1 VDNKPSLL
9 RSIGP
14 GILMAAVAVGAS
26 HLVQSTRAGAEYG
39 LALAVVVV
47 MAMASKY
54 PAYRFCPRYTSIT
67 GVSMIE
73 GFARQ
78 GLWALIL
85 FCISALGTVFVGG
98 AGITMVAA
106 GILKATFS
114 LDASPAAIAIYMLV
128 ATVVLLIIGRYHWLD
143 LLMKPLMLFL
153 VLATVVATI
162 LVLPNV
168 DWGLSAHVWPQHI
181 DLKTQL
187 FMIALFGWMPAPLE
201 AAVIT
206 SLWSQAKARD
216 IGYRP
221 STHDTSVD
229 FHVGYITI
237 LLLSFCFMLLGTGL
251 MFGKGISFVDSAG
264 GFASQLI
271 DLYEQTLGEWTRPF
285 MGIMALSVMYSTVIA
300 HLDGFSRITDE
311 VIWHFEQSGREEPEQ
326 REGFRRR
333 IYNGALVII
342 TASIIATILF
352 LMTSFKTLIDISAT
366 IAFVA
371 TPVFAILIHRAMMS
385 RDIPAEGRPG
395 RLLYGYSLFCN
406 LFLSVFAAGYLV
418 LFATT

>member
-1 VDNKPSLL
+1 
-9 RSIGP
+9 
-14 GILMAAVAVGAS
+14 MAAVAVGAS

-39 LALAVVVV
+39 FALVVVV
-47 MAMASKY
+47 IMAMATKY

-73 GFARQ
+73 GFARL
-78 GLWALIL
+78 GPWALIL

-114 LDASPAAIAIYMLV
+114 LSPSAAAIAITMLIV
-128 ATVVLLIIGRYHWLD
+128 TDVLLIIGRYHWLD
-143 LLMKPLMLFL
+143 LLMKPLMVFL
-153 VLATVVATI
+153 VIATVVATA
-162 LVLPNV
+162 LVAPNIN
-168 DWGLSAHVWPQHI
+168 WGESARLWPQTL
-181 DLKTQL
+181 DLKTTL
-187 FMIALFGWMPAPLE
+187 FIIALFGWMPAPLE
-201 AAVIT
+201 AAVMT

-221 STHDTSVD
+221 STRDASVD
-229 FHVGYITI
+229 FHVGYITT
-237 LLLSFCFMLLGTGL
+237 LLLSLCFMLLGTGL
-251 MFGKGISFVDSAG
+251 MHGAGISFVDSPG

-271 DLYEQTLGEWTRPF
+271 DLYGKTLGNWTRPF

-311 VIWHFEQSGREEPEQ
+311 IIWHFQQSGRREPEQ
-326 REGFRRR
+326 REGFRRHV
-333 IYNGALVII
+333 YNTALLII

-352 LMTSFKTLIDISAT
+352 LMTSFKTLIDVSAT

-371 TPVFAILIHRAMMS
+371 TPVFAIMIHMVMHGTQVPREMQS
-385 RDIPAEGRPG
+385 G
-395 RLLYGYSLFCN
+395 RLLRGYSLFCN
-406 LFLSVFAAGYLV
+406 VFLSLFALGYLV
-418 LFATT
+418 LMVTT

>member
-1 VDNKPSLL
+1 
-9 RSIGP
+9 
-14 GILMAAVAVGAS
+14 MAAVAVGAS

-47 MAMASKY
+47 LAMASKY

-73 GFARQ
+73 GFARL
-78 GLWALIL
+78 GPWALVL

-114 LDASPAAIAIYMLV
+114 LPASAVTIAIGMLIV
-128 ATVVLLIIGRYHWLD
+128 TDILLIIGRYHWLD
-143 LLMKPLMLFL
+143 LLMKVLMIFL
-153 VLATVVATI
+153 SVVTVIATA
-162 LVLPNV
+162 LVLPDVN
-168 DWGLSAHVWPQHI
+168 WGLSLHFWPQHL
-181 DLKTQL
+181 DLKTTL
-187 FMIALFGWMPAPLE
+187 FIIALFGWMPAPLE
-201 AAVIT
+201 AAVMT
-206 SLWSQAKARD
+206 SLWSQAKAKD

-229 FHVGYITI
+229 FHIGYVTTLI
-237 LLLSFCFMLLGTGL
+237 LSMCFMLLGTGL
-251 MFGKGISFVDSAG
+251 MHGAGIQFVDSAG
-264 GFASQLI
+264 GFASQVI
-271 DLYEQTLGEWTRPF
+271 DLYGQVLGDWTRPF

-311 VIWHFEQSGREEPEQ
+311 IIWHFEQSGRSEPAQ

-333 IYNGALVII
+333 IYNSALLVI
-342 TASIIATILF
+342 TASVILVILF
-352 LMTSFKTLIDISAT
+352 LMTSFKTLIDVSAT
-366 IAFVA
+366 ISFVA
-371 TPVFAILIHRAMMS
+371 TPVFAIMIHKAMMS
-385 RDIPAEGRPG
+385 ADIPGELRPH
-395 RLLYGYSLFCN
+395 RLLRSYSVLCNVFLSLFA
-406 LFLSVFAAGYLV
+406 LGYLI

>member
-1 VDNKPSLL
+1 
-9 RSIGP
+9 
-14 GILMAAVAVGAS
+14 MAAVAVGAS

-85 FCISALGTVFVGG
+85 FCISALGTVFIGG

-114 LDASPAAIAIYMLV
+114 LDASPTAIAIYILV

-153 VLATVVATI
+153 VIATVVATV

-168 DWGLSAHVWPQHI
+168 DWGRSAHIWPQHV
-181 DLKTQL
+181 DLKTVL

-237 LLLSFCFMLLGTGL
+237 LLLSICFMLLGTGL
-251 MFGKGISFVDSAG
+251 MFGKGISFVDSPG

-271 DLYEQTLGEWTRPF
+271 DLYEQTLGKWTRPF

-311 VIWHFEQSGREEPEQ
+311 IIWHFEQSGREETVL

-352 LMTSFKTLIDISAT
+352 LMTSFKMLIDVSAT

-371 TPVFAILIHRAMMS
+371 TPVFAILIHRAMVS
-385 RDIPAEGRPG
+385 SDIPAEGRPG

-406 LFLSVFAAGYLV
+406 LFLSVFALGYLV
-418 LFATT
+418 IFATT

>member
-153 VLATVVATI
+153 VLATVVATV

-168 DWGLSAHVWPQHI
+168 DWGLSAHIWPQHV

>member
-1 VDNKPSLL
+1 MQNKPSLL

-39 LALAVVVV
+39 LALAVVVIL
-47 MAMASKY
+47 AMASKY

-67 GVSMIE
+67 GASMIE

-78 GLWALIL
+78 GPWALIL

-114 LDASPAAIAIYMLV
+114 LSSSAVTVAIVMLIV
-128 ATVVLLIIGRYHWLD
+128 TDILLIIGRYHWLD
-143 LLMKPLMLFL
+143 LLMKALMIFL
-153 VLATVVATI
+153 SVATVIATV
-162 LVLPNV
+162 LVLPDVN
-168 DWGLSAHVWPQHI
+168 WGLSMHFWPQHL
-181 DLKTQL
+181 DLKTTL
-187 FMIALFGWMPAPLE
+187 FIIALFGWMPAPLE
-201 AAVIT
+201 AAVMT
-206 SLWSQAKARD
+206 SLWSQAKAKD

-221 STHDTSVD
+221 STHDSSVD
-229 FHVGYITI
+229 FHIGYITT
-237 LLLSFCFMLLGTGL
+237 LVLSMCFMLLGTGL
-251 MFGKGISFVDSAG
+251 MHGAGIQFVDSPG
-264 GFASQLI
+264 GFASQII
-271 DLYEQTLGEWTRPF
+271 DLYGQALGDWTRPF

-311 VIWHFEQSGREEPEQ
+311 IIWHFEQSGKTEPAL

-333 IYNGALVII
+333 IYNSALLVI
-342 TASIIATILF
+342 TASVILVILF
-352 LMTSFKTLIDISAT
+352 LMTSFKTLIDVSAT

-371 TPVFAILIHRAMMS
+371 TPVFAIMIHRAMMS
-385 RDIPAEGRPG
+385 TDVPAELRPR
-395 RLLYGYSLFCN
+395 RLLQSYSVLCNVFLSLFA
-406 LFLSVFAAGYLV
+406 LGYLV
-418 LFATT
+418 LMAMT

>member
-1 VDNKPSLL
+1 
-9 RSIGP
+9 
-14 GILMAAVAVGAS
+14 MAAVAVGAS

-39 LALAVVVV
+39 MALAVVVI
-47 MAMASKY
+47 MAMAFKY

-114 LDASPAAIAIYMLV
+114 LDAPPAAIAIYMLV

-153 VLATVVATI
+153 VIATVVATV

-168 DWGLSAHVWPQHI
+168 DWGRSAHIWPQHV
-181 DLKTQL
+181 DLKTLL

-237 LLLSFCFMLLGTGL
+237 LLLSICFMLLGTGL

-300 HLDGFSRITDE
+300 HLDGFSRIIDE
-311 VIWHFEQSGREEPEQ
+311 VIWHFEQSGREEVAL

-333 IYNGALVII
+333 IYNGALLVI

-371 TPVFAILIHRAMMS
+371 TPVFAILIHRAMVS

-406 LFLSVFAAGYLV
+406 LFLSVFALGYLV
-418 LFATT
+418 LMART

>member
-1 VDNKPSLL
+1 
-9 RSIGP
+9 
-14 GILMAAVAVGAS
+14 
-26 HLVQSTRAGAEYG
+26 
-39 LALAVVVV
+39 
-47 MAMASKY
+47 
-54 PAYRFCPRYTSIT
+54 
-67 GVSMIE
+67 
-73 GFARQ
+73 
-78 GLWALIL
+78 
-85 FCISALGTVFVGG
+85 
-98 AGITMVAA
+98 
-106 GILKATFS
+106 
-114 LDASPAAIAIYMLV
+114 MLV

-153 VLATVVATI
+153 VIATVVATV

-168 DWGLSAHVWPQHI
+168 DWGRSAHIWPQHV
-181 DLKTQL
+181 DLKTLL

-237 LLLSFCFMLLGTGL
+237 LLLSICFMLLGTGL

-300 HLDGFSRITDE
+300 HLDGFSRIIDE
-311 VIWHFEQSGREEPEQ
+311 VIWHFEQSGREEVAL

-333 IYNGALVII
+333 IYNGALLVI

-371 TPVFAILIHRAMMS
+371 TPVFAILIHRAMVS

-406 LFLSVFAAGYLV
+406 LFLSVFALGYLV
-418 LFATT
+418 LMART

>member
-1 VDNKPSLL
+1 
-9 RSIGP
+9 
-14 GILMAAVAVGAS
+14 
-26 HLVQSTRAGAEYG
+26 
-39 LALAVVVV
+39 
-47 MAMASKY
+47 
-54 PAYRFCPRYTSIT
+54 
-67 GVSMIE
+67 
-73 GFARQ
+73 
-78 GLWALIL
+78 
-85 FCISALGTVFVGG
+85 
-98 AGITMVAA
+98 
-106 GILKATFS
+106 
-114 LDASPAAIAIYMLV
+114 
-128 ATVVLLIIGRYHWLD
+128 LLIIGRYHWLD

-153 VLATVVATI
+153 VLATVLATI

-237 LLLSFCFMLLGTGL
+237 LLLSICFMLLGTGL

-385 RDIPAEGRPG
+385 SDIPAEGRPG

>member
-1 VDNKPSLL
+1 VQNKPSLL

-47 MAMASKY
+47 LALASKY

-67 GVSMIE
+67 GASMIE
-73 GFARQ
+73 GFARL
-78 GLWALIL
+78 GPWALVL

-114 LDASPAAIAIYMLV
+114 LSVSAVTVAIVMLIV
-128 ATVVLLIIGRYHWLD
+128 TDILLIIGRYHWLD
-143 LLMKPLMLFL
+143 LLMKALMIFL
-153 VLATVVATI
+153 SIATVIATA
-162 LVLPNV
+162 LVLPHVN
-168 DWGLSAHVWPQHI
+168 WGESLHIWPQHL
-181 DLKTQL
+181 DLKTTL
-187 FMIALFGWMPAPLE
+187 FIIALFGWMPAPLE
-201 AAVIT
+201 AAVMT
-206 SLWSQAKARD
+206 SLWSQAKAKD

-221 STHDTSVD
+221 STHDSSVD
-229 FHVGYITI
+229 FHIGYVTTLI
-237 LLLSFCFMLLGTGL
+237 LSMCFMLLGTGL
-251 MFGKGISFVDSAG
+251 MHGAGIQFVDSAG
-264 GFASQLI
+264 GFASQVI
-271 DLYEQTLGEWTRPF
+271 DLYGQALGDWTRPF

-311 VIWHFEQSGREEPEQ
+311 IIWHFEQSGRTEPAQ

-333 IYNGALVII
+333 IYNSALLVI
-342 TASIIATILF
+342 TASVILVILF
-352 LMTSFKTLIDISAT
+352 LMTSFKTLIDVSAT

-371 TPVFAILIHRAMMS
+371 TPVFAIMIHKAMMS
-385 RDIPAEGRPG
+385 ADIPAELRPH
-395 RLLYGYSLFCN
+395 RLLHGYSVVCN
-406 LFLSVFAAGYLV
+406 VFLSLFALGYLV
-418 LFATT
+418 LMATT